1 MRYIHMPS
9 IVMSFYITI
18 DIVYHGQNLPINIQ
32 VMLTIR
38 TFNTLNGI
46 CHNINKSGEFR
57 LSQ

>member
-1 MRYIHMPS
+1 MPS

-18 DIVYHGQNLPINIQ
+18 DIVYHGQNLQINIQ

-46 CHNINKSGEFR
+46 CHNINKSWEFR
-57 LSQ
+57 WSQ